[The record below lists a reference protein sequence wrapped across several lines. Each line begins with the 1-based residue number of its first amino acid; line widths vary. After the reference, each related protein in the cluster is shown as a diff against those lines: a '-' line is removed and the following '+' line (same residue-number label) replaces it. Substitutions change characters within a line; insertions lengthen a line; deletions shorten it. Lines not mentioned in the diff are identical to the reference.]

1 MTPRPTDVRAG
12 LPLLAVLAVA
22 GLVTSAATNREAASA
37 KTAPVA
43 AGPLR
48 SADAA
53 VVDGPLAARW
63 AEASIDPAEPAADLE
78 ILRRAWLALAGTIPS
93 VEEIRRFEADAGP
106 DRLDRWIDT
115 LLAERRVADHLARRF
130 ARALVGRAD
139 GQFIVFRRDRF
150 TDWLAERLHANE
162 PFDRVVTSMV
172 ADRGLWT
179 ESPAVNFVTQAMAD
193 GDLDTTVLAGRVSR
207 ALLGMRLDCA
217 QCHDHPFAPYTQ
229 AQYEGLAACFG
240 QVRVTALGV
249 EDDPA
254 RVLAIDLPP
263 APDGGAGPRAM
274 QPRTRKIPPRVP
286 FGAEWWTD
294 GGSHRENLAAWI
306 VDPRNRRFH
315 RAVVNRAWGIV
326 FGRPWHEPA
335 DDLPDPPG
343 VPDDDDPL
351 DRLAGDFCDHGCDLR
366 RLLATLTRS
375 RLFRLSSR
383 HPLRGDEAGD
393 RRVDEAWAAYP
404 ITPAPPETL
413 ITAMVQATSLRTID
427 RDSHLLTRTI
437 RFFREVDFLR
447 DYGVTEDANGR
458 HETTTVPQA
467 LVRMNGRLARE
478 MVEANPF
485 TAPGRIA
492 GFASDDE
499 RRVELACLGILT
511 RRPSAAERAAL
522 AHVVAAAPSRDRGLE
537 DLFWVLM
544 NSAEFGWN
552 H

>member
-1 MTPRPTDVRAG
+1 MTPRPTDAHAA
-12 LPLLAVLAVA
+12 LPVLAILAVV
-22 GLVTSAATNREAASA
+22 GLVASAAISRETAAPT
-37 KTAPVA
+37 TALVAAPTHRPVA
-43 AGPLR
+43 A
-48 SADAA
+48 A
-53 VVDGPLAARW
+53 VIDGPLAARW
-63 AEASIDPAEPAADLE
+63 AEASIDPAEPADDLE

-106 DRLDRWIDT
+106 DRLDRWIDG

-130 ARALVGRAD
+130 ARAFVGRVD

-162 PFDRVVTSMV
+162 PIDRIVTAMI
-172 ADRGLWT
+172 ADGGLWT
-179 ESPAVNFVTQAMAD
+179 DSPAVNFVTQAMAND
-193 GDLDTTVLAGRVSR
+193 DLDTNVLAGRVSR

-249 EDDPA
+249 EDDPT

-263 APDGGAGPRAM
+263 AADDHAGSRAM
-274 QPRTRKIPPRVP
+274 RPRTRKIPPRVP
-286 FGAEWWTD
+286 FGTD
-294 GGSHRENLAAWI
+294 WLPDGDSHRENLAAWI

-315 RAVVNRAWGIV
+315 RAMVNRVWGIV

-343 VPDDDDPL
+343 VPDGDDPL
-351 DRLAGDFCDHGCDLR
+351 DRLAGDFRDHGCDLR

-404 ITPAPPETL
+404 ITPVPPETM

-427 RDSHLLTRTI
+427 LDSHLLTRTV
-437 RFFREVDFLR
+437 RFFREVDFIR

-458 HETTTVPQA
+458 HETTTVSQA

-492 GFASDDE
+492 GFASDDGQ
-499 RRVELACLGILT
+499 RVELAFLGILT
-511 RRPSAAERAAL
+511 RRPSTAERAAL
-522 AHVVAAAPSRDRGLE
+522 ASLVATAPSRGRGLE

-544 NSAEFGWN
+544 NSAEFGWS